1 MAITDELREYT
12 EEQIKWLDMTKVHY
26 RKLFAIAD
34 RIDAEHHA
42 AIRRWQQEI
51 DALRDE
57 LREAV
62 RLSEDKAS
70 DMVELPKD
78 ADGEYIHIG
87 DWMENGER
95 VERIVL
101 TDGSWEPYVYLAKTP
116 YVLHEYFCN
125 EISHYKQP
133 TVEDVLR
140 DMHAKLDEV
149 TALYVGEAIDSDE
162 RDRDVARI
170 FAEYAAKLRL
180 AGDAE

>member
-1 MAITDELREYT
+1 MSITDELREY
-12 EEQIKWLDMTKVHY
+12 VGNFY
-26 RKLFAIAD
+26 LFRYKDVRESLTAIAD

-87 DWMENGER
+87 DTVEWVPYDNTYPSVVREVDAVGNGVFFAWDKANGRFAQYEAYAYR
-95 VERIVL
+95 
-101 TDGSWEPYVYLAKTP
+101 
-116 YVLHEYFCN
+116 H
-125 EISHYKQP
+125 HKQP
-133 TVEDVLR
+133 TVEDLLR
-140 DMHAKLDEV
+140 EFVSEFNRDDTELCDE
-149 TALYVGEAIDSDE
+149 EIIE
-162 RDRDVARI
+162 R
-170 FAEYAAKLRL
+170 FAAKLRL
-180 AGDAE
+180 AESEES

>member
-1 MAITDELREYT
+1 MSITDELRKEAQGHLWYLYT
-12 EEQIKWLDMTKVHY
+12 SEQAKHL
-26 RKLFAIAD
+26 LAIAD

-87 DWMENGER
+87 DTVEWVPYDNTYPSVVREVDAVGNGVFFAWDKANGRFAQYEAYAYR
-95 VERIVL
+95 
-101 TDGSWEPYVYLAKTP
+101 
-116 YVLHEYFCN
+116 H
-125 EISHYKQP
+125 HKQP
-133 TVEDVLR
+133 TVEGVLMEFGIDWEHEDNCEDR
-140 DMHAKLDEV
+140 A
-149 TALYVGEAIDSDE
+149 ALLRG
-162 RDRDVARI
+162 
-170 FAEYAAKLRL
+170 YAVKLRL
-180 AGDAE
+180 AGDDE

>member
-1 MAITDELREYT
+1 MSITDELRNEVFYAPM
-12 EEQIKWLDMTKVHY
+12 EPDQ
-26 RKLFAIAD
+26 RGRFNAIAN
-34 RIDAEHHA
+34 RIDAAHE
-42 AIRRWQQEI
+42 E
-51 DALRDE
+51 ALINSYFDGVFSDE
-57 LREAV
+57 ELAENGWV
-62 RLSEDKAS
+62 R
-70 DMVELPKD
+70 LPKD

-125 EISHYKQP
+125 EISHHKQP

-162 RDRDVARI
+162 RDRDEARI
-170 FAEYAAKLRL
+170 FAEYTSKLRL
-180 AGDAE
+180 AGEGE